1 MLAAEFLH
9 APHAFEDFSPVVLVV
24 EMVETDAKRDSLHAH
39 VARNGSPP
47 EERIAHGGSLGIGA
61 VRLAEFVIRR
71 QSAVRRL

>member
-39 VARNGSPP
+39 VARSGSPP
-47 EERIAHGGSLGIGA
+47 EERIAHGGSLAKSVISRQGA
-61 VRLAEFVIRR
+61 VRRMR
-71 QSAVRRL
+71 